1 MSEPALSRTIAWAV
15 ALTATSTMA
24 VSYVDRTTLAVLAPS
39 VTKALHITDPE
50 YGVLT
55 AAFSAAYLIATPVAG
70 WWIDRIG
77 ARRGLL
83 RSLLAWSAIAALHA
97 LAPTLGVLLALRF
110 ALGLAEGP
118 GFPGAAQTVHRVLPE
133 PERARGFGV
142 LFTGSSVGGML
153 APILASVLYDLGG
166 WRIAFLGTAAVGLI
180 WLVPWLL
187 LTREAAVRARLDLA
201 GTPPPRRTWRELRR
215 VVAHPLMVRALV
227 AIFAA
232 APVIGFVLAWA
243 SKYLSATFGVAQGDV
258 GFYLWLPPLALD
270 AGALAFGDLASR
282 LPRAPGAPR
291 RGLVVGG
298 AVLAAS
304 LALLPLAA
312 TPWTGIA
319 VMSVAMAGG
328 GALYTLVTADLLARV
343 PDDLV
348 SFAGGVLACAQSL
361 ALIVSSPLIGVAT
374 QASGNYVGISLALGA
389 WIVPGVLVWLAWRPA
404 ERLEL

>member
-1 MSEPALSRTIAWAV
+1 MSEPSLPRTIAWAV

-39 VTKALHITDPE
+39 VTRALHITNPE

-55 AAFSAAYLIATPVAG
+55 AAFPAAYLIATPVAG
-70 WWIDRIG
+70 WWIGRIG

-83 RSLLAWSAIAALHA
+83 RSLLAWSVIAALHA

-110 ALGLAEGP
+110 ALGVAEGP

-153 APILASVLYDLGG
+153 APILASVLYELGG
-166 WRIAFLGTAAVGLI
+166 WRVAFLGTAAVGLL

-187 LTREAAVRARLDLA
+187 LTRDPAVRARLDLTGA
-201 GTPPPRRTWRELRR
+201 RPPRRTWRELRR
-215 VVAHPLMVRALV
+215 VVTHPLMVRALI

-232 APVIGFVLAWA
+232 APVIGFVMFWA
-243 SKYLSATFGVAQGDV
+243 AKYLAATFGVTQGDV
-258 GFYLWLPPLALD
+258 GFYLWLPSLALD

-282 LPRAPGAPR
+282 LARAPGAPP
-291 RGLVVGG
+291 RGLVGGG

-304 LALLPLAA
+304 LVLLPLAA
-312 TPWTGIA
+312 SPWGGIA

-361 ALIVSSPLIGVAT
+361 ALIVSSPLIGLAT
-374 QASGNYVGISLALGA
+374 ASGDYVGISLALGA
-389 WIVPGVLVWLAWRPA
+389 WAVPGVLVWLAWRPA
-404 ERLEL
+404 ERLAL